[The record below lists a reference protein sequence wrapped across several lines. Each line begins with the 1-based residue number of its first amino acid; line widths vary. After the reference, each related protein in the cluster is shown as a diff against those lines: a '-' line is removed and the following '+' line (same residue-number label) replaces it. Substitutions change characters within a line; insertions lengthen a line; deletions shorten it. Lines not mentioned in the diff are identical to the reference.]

1 MGARMNADYLNDLN
15 PPQREAVEH
24 GDGPLL
30 VLAGAGSGKTR
41 VITYRIAHLIH
52 EMGIKPWNI
61 LAVTFTNKAAGEMK
75 QRVNQLLDDA
85 GAMVHLGTFHSIGA
99 RFLRQHVSLIGYDRN
114 FTIYD
119 GNDQVS
125 LMKTIL
131 KRLGYD
137 RTSIAPRQMLG
148 AISSLKQKMEGPE
161 TLADWKGFDP
171 FKKALTLAYPAYQ
184 ESLKRNNAVDFDDLL
199 VLPVR
204 LLQEFPELRNQYND
218 RWRYLLVDE
227 YQDTN
232 LVQYKWLKLLT
243 SNHDNICVV
252 GDDDQAIYRWRGAD
266 VRNILQF
273 ERDFPGTQVVKLE
286 RNYRSTGH
294 ILETAHQVVTK
305 VKGRK
310 EKKLWTEAEKGDK
323 PVVFQAPTERRE
335 AIWVVE
341 HLRKMMR
348 EHGYQRSD
356 CAVFYR
362 TNAQSRVLEE
372 QFRANGIPYTI
383 VGGVRFYERKEIKDA
398 LAYLRILLNPADDIS
413 ALRIINVPP
422 RGIGKITIEKIQ
434 QAAVDE
440 GIPFLDA
447 VVNEAKEPRSIGR
460 NSATRL
466 QRFVELYAGLLEAS
480 KTLPLDELL
489 KKVLDDSG
497 YWDML
502 SKDGSEEAQDRSTNL
517 AELINE
523 VAEFVVSHEEEE
535 ASLDAFLERVSLV
548 SDLDDLDEKED
559 RVPLMTLHSAKGL
572 EFNVV
577 FLTGLEQDILPHSRA
592 LDDEGG
598 MDEERRLCYVGMTRA
613 RQRLFLT
620 LASSRMVFGSTR
632 TSEPSDFLKDIE
644 PDLLDVQTPKPPR
657 SRLKGMSFEEF
668 TQSTGGYAKAKA
680 PKGTQ
685 APRKALTSA
694 EPDFEE
700 VFDAD
705 SGEILA
711 QFRPGVKVFHRS
723 FGVGKIVQVE
733 GAGQSAK
740 CTVVFPGTPMK
751 KIVAK
756 FLQVIS

>member
-1 MGARMNADYLNDLN
+1 MHAEYLNDLN
-15 PPQREAVEH
+15 PPQRDAVEH

-41 VITYRIAHLIH
+41 VITYRIAHLIRA
-52 EMGIKPWNI
+52 MGVKPWNI

-75 QRVNQLLDDA
+75 QRVNRLLDDA

-99 RFLRQHVSLIGYDRN
+99 RFLRRHIPMLGYEPT

-119 GNDQVS
+119 SNDQLALV
-125 LMKTIL
+125 TAIL

-137 RTSIAPRQMLG
+137 RNTIAPRKMLA
-148 AISSLKQKMEGPE
+148 AISGMKQQMEGPE
-161 TLADWKGFDP
+161 TLADYQGFDP
-171 FKKALTLAYPAYQ
+171 FRKALTLAYPAYQ
-184 ESLKRNNAVDFDDLL
+184 DSLKKNNAVDFDDLL

-204 LLQEFPELRNQYND
+204 LLQEFQELRDQYNE
-218 RWRYLLVDE
+218 RWQYLLVDE

-243 SNHDNICVV
+243 TNHDNICVV

-273 ERDFPGTQVVKLE
+273 ERDFPGTKLVKLE

-294 ILETAHQVVTK
+294 ILEAAHQVVTK

-310 EKKLWTEAEKGDK
+310 SKKLWTEDENGDK

-341 HLRKMMR
+341 RIR
-348 EHGYQRSD
+348 ELMKNHDYKRSD

-362 TNAQSRVLEE
+362 TNFQSRVLEE

-413 ALRIINVPP
+413 ALRIVNVPP

-434 QAAVDE
+434 QNAAERNVS
-440 GIPFLDA
+440 FLDA
-447 VVNEAKEPRSIGR
+447 ALDEAKEPQVIGR
-460 NSATRL
+460 ASALRL
-466 QRFVELYAGLLEAS
+466 QGFMELYGSLLEAS

-489 KKVLDDSG
+489 KKVLDDCG

-523 VAEFVVSHEEEE
+523 VAEFVVMHEDE
-535 ASLDAFLERVSLV
+535 ATLDAFLERVSLV

-572 EFNVV
+572 EFDAV
-577 FLTGLEQDILPHSRA
+577 FLTGLEEEILPHSRA
-592 LDDEGG
+592 LDEEGG

-613 RQRLFLT
+613 RKKLHLT

-632 TSEPSDFLKDIE
+632 SSEPSTFLQDIE

-668 TQSTGGYAKAKA
+668 AVSTGAYKKAKENERLQ
-680 PKGTQ
+680 P
-685 APRKALTSA
+685 PRQTLTSA
-694 EPDFEE
+694 EPEHE
-700 VFDAD
+700 PVFDAD
-705 SGEILA
+705 SGEMLG
-711 QFRPGVKVFHRS
+711 QYRPGVKVFHRS

-740 CTVVFPGTPMK
+740 CTVLFPGTPMK

-756 FLQVIS
+756 FLQVV